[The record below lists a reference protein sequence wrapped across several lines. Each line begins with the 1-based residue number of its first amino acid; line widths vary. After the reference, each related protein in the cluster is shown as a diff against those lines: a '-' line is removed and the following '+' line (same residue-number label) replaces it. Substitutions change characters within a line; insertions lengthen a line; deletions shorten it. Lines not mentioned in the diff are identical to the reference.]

1 MTALRKDLIRE
12 IKNSKNRFLSI
23 AILIALAV
31 AFLSGLKATA
41 PDMKNTGDEYL
52 DKQQLMDIQVLSTLG
67 LTKDDIKALGAQD
80 NIERAVGA
88 YCIDAWAG
96 DLVAKAYSITDGM
109 NLLTVTSGRMP
120 ESPDECIVDKNLLEK
135 MKISV
140 GDSITIDPSDDYED
154 CLTHKNFTIVGTAVS
169 PYYISVERGSA
180 SIGSG
185 NVRAY
190 VYLPE
195 GAFDL
200 DYYTVAYAKVKGAQ
214 ELTAFTD
221 EYDDYID
228 DVMDSLKDFGDR
240 RAKLRYDDI
249 IDEAQGKI
257 DDAQKELDDK
267 EKEADEKLSDAE
279 QELKDARRKLDKG
292 WREYRDGKKELEESL
307 PKLCDAECKLADAR
321 QELIEGEQ
329 EYQKGLDEYNSGYAQ
344 YAENK
349 RKLDESYAK
358 LSAAQQQLDA
368 AKKIPG
374 QIDQLNDAISV
385 LEAQKGSLDSK
396 DPEYEAKAQLDAAK
410 KKLDEGYEE
419 LQDGK
424 RKYREGVEE
433 LQDGWKK
440 YYEGIDEL
448 PKAYKKLKDGEKEY
462 ADGLE
467 EYEDAKRE
475 AEEKIADAK
484 KKLADARRKVADIE
498 TCKWYILS
506 RGYNPGYTGFGQD
519 ADRMANLAS
528 VFPVIFFLVAAL
540 VCLTTMTR
548 MVEEQRT
555 QIGLMKALGYGRWDI
570 SKKYLCY
577 GLFPSLAG
585 SLLGIIIGH
594 IVFPT
599 MIYVSYQ
606 IMYEMPNIRLSFY
619 PGICIWAT
627 IAAVACTTLSTLWA
641 CISTLTDSPANLMRP
656 KAPPAGKRV
665 LLERITPVWRA
676 LSFNW
681 KITVRNLFRYKKRFF
696 MTVIGIGGCT
706 GLIIAG
712 FGLRDSLMMT
722 MDTQY
727 GDIFRYDAQITL
739 NDGLLDTEHADIKAY
754 LDSSDNISEYTE
766 IYAGSVTAESP
777 AYSTTAYVEVFDPE
791 DIGKFVITRAI
802 SSGDEMTLP
811 ESGVI
816 IDQKLSELLKVNVGD
831 SITIDSDGRHSAKI
845 AGIYQNYVAHFIYLA
860 PAAYEDIFGDEAEIN
875 TVILNLEDN
884 SNAACEATMEE
895 MLKLHGVSAAS
906 RTADVKDTYMHSME
920 RVDFVVVVV
929 ILCAAALAIVVL
941 YNLSNI
947 NMTERIRELA
957 TIKVLGFYDIEV
969 TTYLCRENIILT
981 AAGIAL
987 GCVFGK
993 YLHAWLIR
1001 SVEIDLMMFGRSTT
1015 AMSYAFSA
1023 ALTVIFSAIVNVM
1036 AHVKMKGIDMIESLK
1051 SAE

>member
-1 MTALRKDLIRE
+1 MSSFRRIE
-12 IKNSKNRFLSI
+12 YFLS
-23 AILIALAV
+23 
-31 AFLSGLKATA
+31 
-41 PDMKNTGDEYL
+41 
-52 DKQQLMDIQVLSTLG
+52 
-67 LTKDDIKALGAQD
+67 
-80 NIERAVGA
+80 
-88 YCIDAWAG
+88 
-96 DLVAKAYSITDGM
+96 VAKH
-109 NLLTVTSGRMP
+109 L
-120 ESPDECIVDKNLLEK
+120 
-135 MKISV
+135 
-140 GDSITIDPSDDYED
+140 
-154 CLTHKNFTIVGTAVS
+154 NFTKAARECFVAQAA
-169 PYYISVERGSA
+169 ISQQIKQFEEELGFKLFERGG
-180 SIGSG
+180 GS
-185 NVRAY
+185 VKLTPA
-190 VYLPE
+190 
-195 GAFDL
+195 GAFFARQCQSILSQYTGAVKQARSIADGEKRDL
-200 DYYTVAYAKVKGAQ
+200 RLGIHGPYAQ
-214 ELTAFTD
+214 EGIPHYLRLFKQMHPEANLT
-221 EYDDYID
+221 
-228 DVMDSLKDFGDR
+228 LKDGSRD
-240 RAKLRYDDI
+240 AMLQGLA
-249 IDEAQGKI
+249 DE
-257 DDAQKELDDK
+257 ELDVVIVPDF
-267 EKEADEKLSDAE
+267 
-279 QELKDARRKLDKG
+279 
-292 WREYRDGKKELEESL
+292 
-307 PKLCDAECKLADAR
+307 
-321 QELIEGEQ
+321 
-329 EYQKGLDEYNSGYAQ
+329 GLH
-344 YAENK
+344 
-349 RKLDESYAK
+349 
-358 LSAAQQQLDA
+358 
-368 AKKIPG
+368 
-374 QIDQLNDAISV
+374 
-385 LEAQKGSLDSK
+385 
-396 DPEYEAKAQLDAAK
+396 
-410 KKLDEGYEE
+410 LDEGYEE

-665 LLERITPVWRA
+665 LLERITPVWHA

-754 LDSSDNISEYTE
+754 LDSSDNVSEYTE

-831 SITIDSDGRHSAKI
+831 SITIDSDGRHSARI
-845 AGIYQNYVAHFIYLA
+845 AGIYQNYVAHFIYLT

>member
-1 MTALRKDLIRE
+1 
-12 IKNSKNRFLSI
+12 
-23 AILIALAV
+23 
-31 AFLSGLKATA
+31 
-41 PDMKNTGDEYL
+41 
-52 DKQQLMDIQVLSTLG
+52 
-67 LTKDDIKALGAQD
+67 
-80 NIERAVGA
+80 
-88 YCIDAWAG
+88 
-96 DLVAKAYSITDGM
+96 
-109 NLLTVTSGRMP
+109 
-120 ESPDECIVDKNLLEK
+120 
-135 MKISV
+135 
-140 GDSITIDPSDDYED
+140 
-154 CLTHKNFTIVGTAVS
+154 
-169 PYYISVERGSA
+169 
-180 SIGSG
+180 
-185 NVRAY
+185 
-190 VYLPE
+190 
-195 GAFDL
+195 
-200 DYYTVAYAKVKGAQ
+200 
-214 ELTAFTD
+214 
-221 EYDDYID
+221 
-228 DVMDSLKDFGDR
+228 
-240 RAKLRYDDI
+240 
-249 IDEAQGKI
+249 
-257 DDAQKELDDK
+257 
-267 EKEADEKLSDAE
+267 
-279 QELKDARRKLDKG
+279 
-292 WREYRDGKKELEESL
+292 
-307 PKLCDAECKLADAR
+307 
-321 QELIEGEQ
+321 
-329 EYQKGLDEYNSGYAQ
+329 
-344 YAENK
+344 
-349 RKLDESYAK
+349 
-358 LSAAQQQLDA
+358 
-368 AKKIPG
+368 
-374 QIDQLNDAISV
+374 
-385 LEAQKGSLDSK
+385 
-396 DPEYEAKAQLDAAK
+396 
-410 KKLDEGYEE
+410 
-419 LQDGK
+419 
-424 RKYREGVEE
+424 
-433 LQDGWKK
+433 
-440 YYEGIDEL
+440 
-448 PKAYKKLKDGEKEY
+448 
-462 ADGLE
+462 
-467 EYEDAKRE
+467 
-475 AEEKIADAK
+475 
-484 KKLADARRKVADIE
+484 
-498 TCKWYILS
+498 
-506 RGYNPGYTGFGQD
+506 
-519 ADRMANLAS
+519 MANLAS

-606 IMYEMPNIRLSFY
+606 IMYEMPNIRLSLY

-739 NDGLLDTEHADIKAY
+739 SDGLLDTEYADIKEY
-754 LDSSDNISEYTE
+754 LDSSYNVSEYTE

-777 AYSTTAYVEVFDPE
+777 AYSITAYVEVFDPE

-802 SSGDEMTLP
+802 GSGDEMTLP

-845 AGIYQNYVAHFIYLA
+845 AGIYQNYVAHFIYLT

>member
-307 PKLCDAECKLADAR
+307 PKLCDAECELADAR

-349 RKLDESYAK
+349 RKMDESYAE

-368 AKKIPG
+368 AKLIPG
-374 QIDQLNDAISV
+374 QIDQLDGTISA
-385 LEAQKGSLDSK
+385 LEAQMDELDPNN
-396 DPEYEAKAQLDAAK
+396 PEQAAQIAAIEARITELTAKKAALKSASMSDAEIDAAQAKIKAGMAEYNAGKQELDAAKAQLDAAK

-419 LQDGK
+419 L
-424 RKYREGVEE
+424 
-433 LQDGWKK
+433 
-440 YYEGIDEL
+440 
-448 PKAYKKLKDGEKEY
+448 
-462 ADGLE
+462 
-467 EYEDAKRE
+467 
-475 AEEKIADAK
+475 
-484 KKLADARRKVADIE
+484 
-498 TCKWYILS
+498 
-506 RGYNPGYTGFGQD
+506 
-519 ADRMANLAS
+519 
-528 VFPVIFFLVAAL
+528 
-540 VCLTTMTR
+540 
-548 MVEEQRT
+548 
-555 QIGLMKALGYGRWDI
+555 
-570 SKKYLCY
+570 
-577 GLFPSLAG
+577 
-585 SLLGIIIGH
+585 
-594 IVFPT
+594 
-599 MIYVSYQ
+599 
-606 IMYEMPNIRLSFY
+606 
-619 PGICIWAT
+619 
-627 IAAVACTTLSTLWA
+627 
-641 CISTLTDSPANLMRP
+641 
-656 KAPPAGKRV
+656 
-665 LLERITPVWRA
+665 
-676 LSFNW
+676 
-681 KITVRNLFRYKKRFF
+681 
-696 MTVIGIGGCT
+696 
-706 GLIIAG
+706 
-712 FGLRDSLMMT
+712 
-722 MDTQY
+722 
-727 GDIFRYDAQITL
+727 
-739 NDGLLDTEHADIKAY
+739 
-754 LDSSDNISEYTE
+754 
-766 IYAGSVTAESP
+766 
-777 AYSTTAYVEVFDPE
+777 
-791 DIGKFVITRAI
+791 
-802 SSGDEMTLP
+802 
-811 ESGVI
+811 
-816 IDQKLSELLKVNVGD
+816 
-831 SITIDSDGRHSAKI
+831 
-845 AGIYQNYVAHFIYLA
+845 
-860 PAAYEDIFGDEAEIN
+860 
-875 TVILNLEDN
+875 
-884 SNAACEATMEE
+884 
-895 MLKLHGVSAAS
+895 
-906 RTADVKDTYMHSME
+906 
-920 RVDFVVVVV
+920 
-929 ILCAAALAIVVL
+929 
-941 YNLSNI
+941 
-947 NMTERIRELA
+947 
-957 TIKVLGFYDIEV
+957 
-969 TTYLCRENIILT
+969 
-981 AAGIAL
+981 
-987 GCVFGK
+987 
-993 YLHAWLIR
+993 
-1001 SVEIDLMMFGRSTT
+1001 
-1015 AMSYAFSA
+1015 
-1023 ALTVIFSAIVNVM
+1023 
-1036 AHVKMKGIDMIESLK
+1036 
-1051 SAE
+1051 

>member
-374 QIDQLNDAISV
+374 QIAQLDGATFPI
-385 LEAQKGSLDSK
+385 LQAQKGSLDSN
-396 DPEYEAKAQLDAAK
+396 DPEQAAQKAAIAARIAELTAAEGRTSKALNMSDADIAAAQAKIDAGMAEYNAGKQELDAAKAQLDAAK

-424 RKYREGVEE
+424 GN
-433 LQDGWKK
+433 
-440 YYEGIDEL
+440 
-448 PKAYKKLKDGEKEY
+448 
-462 ADGLE
+462 
-467 EYEDAKRE
+467 
-475 AEEKIADAK
+475 IARAW
-484 KKLADARRKVADIE
+484 R
-498 TCKWYILS
+498 S
-506 RGYNPGYTGFGQD
+506 F
-519 ADRMANLAS
+519 
-528 VFPVIFFLVAAL
+528 
-540 VCLTTMTR
+540 
-548 MVEEQRT
+548 RT
-555 QIGLMKALGYGRWDI
+555 
-570 SKKYLCY
+570 
-577 GLFPSLAG
+577 
-585 SLLGIIIGH
+585 
-594 IVFPT
+594 
-599 MIYVSYQ
+599 
-606 IMYEMPNIRLSFY
+606 
-619 PGICIWAT
+619 
-627 IAAVACTTLSTLWA
+627 
-641 CISTLTDSPANLMRP
+641 
-656 KAPPAGKRV
+656 AGK
-665 LLERITPVWRA
+665 
-676 LSFNW
+676 S
-681 KITVRNLFRYKKRFF
+681 
-696 MTVIGIGGCT
+696 
-706 GLIIAG
+706 
-712 FGLRDSLMMT
+712 
-722 MDTQY
+722 
-727 GDIFRYDAQITL
+727 
-739 NDGLLDTEHADIKAY
+739 
-754 LDSSDNISEYTE
+754 
-766 IYAGSVTAESP
+766 
-777 AYSTTAYVEVFDPE
+777 
-791 DIGKFVITRAI
+791 ITRA
-802 SSGDEMTLP
+802 
-811 ESGVI
+811 
-816 IDQKLSELLKVNVGD
+816 
-831 SITIDSDGRHSAKI
+831 
-845 AGIYQNYVAHFIYLA
+845 
-860 PAAYEDIFGDEAEIN
+860 
-875 TVILNLEDN
+875 
-884 SNAACEATMEE
+884 
-895 MLKLHGVSAAS
+895 
-906 RTADVKDTYMHSME
+906 
-920 RVDFVVVVV
+920 
-929 ILCAAALAIVVL
+929 
-941 YNLSNI
+941 
-947 NMTERIRELA
+947 
-957 TIKVLGFYDIEV
+957 
-969 TTYLCRENIILT
+969 
-981 AAGIAL
+981 
-987 GCVFGK
+987 
-993 YLHAWLIR
+993 
-1001 SVEIDLMMFGRSTT
+1001 
-1015 AMSYAFSA
+1015 
-1023 ALTVIFSAIVNVM
+1023 
-1036 AHVKMKGIDMIESLK
+1036 
-1051 SAE
+1051 

>member
-307 PKLCDAECKLADAR
+307 PKLCDAECELADAR

-329 EYQKGLDEYNSGYAQ
+329 EYQKGLDEYNFGYAQ

-349 RKLDESYAK
+349 RKLDA
-358 LSAAQQQLDA
+358 
-368 AKKIPG
+368 
-374 QIDQLNDAISV
+374 
-385 LEAQKGSLDSK
+385 
-396 DPEYEAKAQLDAAK
+396 AKAQLDAAK

-484 KKLADARRKVADIE
+484 EKLADARRKVADIE

-665 LLERITPVWRA
+665 LLERITPVWHA

-845 AGIYQNYVAHFIYLA
+845 AGIYQNYVAHFIYLT

>member
-67 LTKDDIKALGAQD
+67 LTKDDIKALGAQG

-307 PKLCDAECKLADAR
+307 PKLCDAECELADAR

-329 EYQKGLDEYNSGYAQ
+329 EYQKGLDEYNFGYAQ

-349 RKLDESYAK
+349 RKLDA
-358 LSAAQQQLDA
+358 
-368 AKKIPG
+368 
-374 QIDQLNDAISV
+374 
-385 LEAQKGSLDSK
+385 
-396 DPEYEAKAQLDAAK
+396 AKAQLDAAK

-665 LLERITPVWRA
+665 LLERITPVWHA

-831 SITIDSDGRHSAKI
+831 SITIDSDGRHSARI
-845 AGIYQNYVAHFIYLA
+845 AGIYQNYVAHFIYLT

>member
-67 LTKDDIKALGAQD
+67 LTKDDIKALGAQN

-307 PKLCDAECKLADAR
+307 PKLCDAECELADAR

-329 EYQKGLDEYNSGYAQ
+329 EYQKGLDEYNFGYAQ

-349 RKLDESYAK
+349 RKLDA
-358 LSAAQQQLDA
+358 
-368 AKKIPG
+368 
-374 QIDQLNDAISV
+374 
-385 LEAQKGSLDSK
+385 
-396 DPEYEAKAQLDAAK
+396 AKAQLDAAK

-665 LLERITPVWRA
+665 LLERITPVWHA

-831 SITIDSDGRHSAKI
+831 SITIDSDGRHSARI
-845 AGIYQNYVAHFIYLA
+845 AGIYQNYVAHFIYLT

-1015 AMSYAFSA
+1015 AMSYVLSA

-1036 AHVKMKGIDMIESLK
+1036 AHIKMKGIDMIESLK

>member
-279 QELKDARRKLDKG
+279 
-292 WREYRDGKKELEESL
+292 ESL
-307 PKLCDAECKLADAR
+307 PKLCDAECELADAR

-329 EYQKGLDEYNSGYAQ
+329 EYQKGLDEYNFGYAQ

-358 LSAAQQQLDA
+358 LSAAQQQLNA
-368 AKKIPG
+368 AKQIPD
-374 QIDQLNDAISV
+374 QIAKLDGTISALKTQRESLNPNDPEQAAQIAVIDAQITELS
-385 LEAQKGSLDSK
+385 AQKAALVSASMSDADIAAAQAKIDAGMAEYNAGKQELDA
-396 DPEYEAKAQLDAAK
+396 AKAQLDAAK

-440 YYEGIDEL
+440 YYEGIDE
-448 PKAYKKLKDGEKEY
+448 
-462 ADGLE
+462 
-467 EYEDAKRE
+467 
-475 AEEKIADAK
+475 
-484 KKLADARRKVADIE
+484 RRKVADIE

-665 LLERITPVWRA
+665 LLERITPVWHA

-831 SITIDSDGRHSAKI
+831 SITIDSDGRHSARI
-845 AGIYQNYVAHFIYLA
+845 AGIYQNYVAHFIYLT